1 MILHC
6 NISFYIVILFPPSCP
21 YIALDLQLKVWMM
34 VWSRMQV
41 ARKDSLYVVQKRDD
55 INAKIIAL
63 QVQSNMFALL
73 AQFPYIFML
82 VLPIFSRCN

>member
-1 MILHC
+1 
-6 NISFYIVILFPPSCP
+6 
-21 YIALDLQLKVWMM
+21 M

-82 VLPIFSRCN
+82 VVQLKHKKRFSAKDIIYYT